1 MNKKE
6 VYPGIYESESVIH
19 KETNIDNM
27 LLYTTP
33 VSTIPIIFKEISKI
47 SIKEESK

>member
-33 VSTIPIIFKEISKI
+33 VTIPIIFKEISKI